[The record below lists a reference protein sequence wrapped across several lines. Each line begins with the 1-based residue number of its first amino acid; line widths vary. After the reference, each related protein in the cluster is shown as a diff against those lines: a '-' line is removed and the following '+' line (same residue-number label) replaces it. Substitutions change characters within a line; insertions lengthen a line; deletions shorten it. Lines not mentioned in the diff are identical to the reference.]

1 MTLPAKR
8 STKSGITCNARLVY
22 TAAMDKLTPPSP
34 TPPGLA
40 LLRLLD
46 PVHVEG
52 ALSQQVMAQDLPA
65 LHARQLLALLR
76 RLRAAQSNE
85 QHYAGA
91 SVEQA
96 EQQFGAAI
104 AAVKAELATR
114 PHVPNK
120 QEAKALR
127 QAAAK
132 KR

>member
-1 MTLPAKR
+1 MDTLIPQPA
-8 STKSGITCNARLVY
+8 
-22 TAAMDKLTPPSP
+22 
-34 TPPGLA
+34 GLA

-46 PVHVEG
+46 PDHVEG
-52 ALSQQVMAQDLPA
+52 AVVEQVLAQDLPA
-65 LHARQLLALLR
+65 LHGRQLLALLR
-76 RLRAAQSNE
+76 RLRAAQSNQ

-91 SVEQA
+91 SVDQA

-104 AAVKAELATR
+104 DAVQAELATR
-114 PHVPNK
+114 PHLPNK

>member
-1 MTLPAKR
+1 M
-8 STKSGITCNARLVY
+8 
-22 TAAMDKLTPPSP
+22 
-34 TPPGLA
+34 
-40 LLRLLD
+40 LRLID
-46 PVHVEG
+46 PDHVEG
-52 ALSQQVMAQDLPA
+52 AVVAQALAQDLPA

-76 RLRAAQSNE
+76 RLRAAQSN
-85 QHYAGA
+85 QQDYAGA
-91 SVEQA
+91 SPAQA

-114 PHVPNK
+114 PHIPNK

>member
-1 MTLPAKR
+1 MIEHWTWL
-8 STKSGITCNARLVY
+8 
-22 TAAMDKLTPPSP
+22 AAPVAA
-34 TPPGLA
+34 LA
-40 LLRLLD
+40 LACLTLVPL
-46 PVHVEG
+46 G
-52 ALSQQVMAQDLPA
+52 AQVLAQDLTA
-65 LHARQLLALLR
+65 LHGKQLLALLR
-76 RLRAAQSNE
+76 RLRAAQSNQ

-96 EQQFGAAI
+96 EQLFGAAI

-114 PHVPNK
+114 PHIPNK

>member
-1 MTLPAKR
+1 M
-8 STKSGITCNARLVY
+8 KSGNTCKHGFVQNSRM
-22 TAAMDKLTPPSP
+22 TASTPVSQPA
-34 TPPGLA
+34 GLA

-46 PVHVEG
+46 PDHVAG
-52 ALSQQVMAQDLPA
+52 AVVRQVLAQDLA
-65 LHARQLLALLR
+65 SLHGKQLLALLR

-91 SVEQA
+91 SAEQT

-114 PHVPNK
+114 PHIPNK

>member
-1 MTLPAKR
+1 M
-8 STKSGITCNARLVY
+8 N
-22 TAAMDKLTPPSP
+22 KLTPVPQP
-34 TPPGLA
+34 AGLA

-46 PVHVEG
+46 PDHVEG
-52 ALSQQVMAQDLPA
+52 AVVKQALAKDLPA
-65 LHARQLLALLR
+65 LHGRQLLALLR

-114 PHVPNK
+114 PHLPNK

>member
-1 MTLPAKR
+1 
-8 STKSGITCNARLVY
+8 
-22 TAAMDKLTPPSP
+22 
-34 TPPGLA
+34 
-40 LLRLLD
+40 LLRLID
-46 PVHVEG
+46 PDHVEG
-52 ALSQQVMAQDLPA
+52 AVVAQALAQDLPA

-76 RLRAAQSNE
+76 RLRAAQSN
-85 QHYAGA
+85 QQDYAGA
-91 SVEQA
+91 SPAQA

-114 PHVPNK
+114 PHIPNK

>member
-1 MTLPAKR
+1 MDTLIAQPA
-8 STKSGITCNARLVY
+8 
-22 TAAMDKLTPPSP
+22 
-34 TPPGLA
+34 GLA

-46 PVHVEG
+46 PDHVEG
-52 ALSQQVMAQDLPA
+52 AVVEQVLAQDLPA
-65 LHARQLLALLR
+65 LHGRQLLALLR
-76 RLRAAQSNE
+76 RLRAAQSNR

-91 SVEQA
+91 SAEQA
-96 EQQFGAAI
+96 EQLFGAAI

-114 PHVPNK
+114 PHLPNK

>member
-1 MTLPAKR
+1 MNTVTPVPQPA
-8 STKSGITCNARLVY
+8 
-22 TAAMDKLTPPSP
+22 
-34 TPPGLA
+34 GLA

-46 PVHVEG
+46 PDHVEG
-52 ALSQQVMAQDLPA
+52 ALSKHVLAQDLA
-65 LHARQLLALLR
+65 SLHGRQLLALLR
-76 RLRAAQSNE
+76 RLRAAQSNQ

-96 EQQFGAAI
+96 EQLFGAAI

-114 PHVPNK
+114 PHLPNK

-132 KR
+132 QR